1 MFGSSEITAGIN
13 FAVSHW
19 VHSSFSLMFGSV
31 SVRTIVRWVCCST
44 IFRSAEGVIVLAQC
58 LQSMQMTMG
67 LRQPI
72 TSISYRLF
80 SCLKRMLLW
89 ML

>member
-1 MFGSSEITAGIN
+1 MLGISEITAGAN

-19 VHSSFSLMFGSV
+19 VHSRFSLVFGSV
-31 SVRTIVRWVCCST
+31 SERFFVRWVCCSA
-44 IFRSAEGVIVLAQC
+44 IFRSVEGVIVWAQC

-89 ML
+89 TL

>member
-1 MFGSSEITAGIN
+1 MGMNVAF
-13 FAVSHW
+13 SHW
-19 VHSSFSLMFGSV
+19 VYSRFSLVLGCV
-31 SVRTIVRWVCCST
+31 SERAFVRWVCCST
-44 IFRSAEGVIVLAQC
+44 IFRSAEVVIVWAQC
-58 LQSMQMTMG
+58 LQSMQITRG

-89 ML
+89 TL